1 MGGWTP
7 KAPVPSLLLEPD
19 SSIHHPPARFLIRVR
34 ARGAHI
40 GGGGS
45 RGGTGRGARVAETGD
60 ARAGEPWGEER
71 RELWWR
77 LRRGEGEGW
86 DLDSGAGEGSGGKG
100 GWEARREGEGPRRA
114 QKNDNARK
122 ISIFALHKLMTM
134 SSFLINSNYIEPKFP
149 PFEEYAQHSGPG
161 GSDGGPGGGPGY
173 QQTPVPAAQHLP
185 QQQPQ
190 LPHAGGSREPA
201 ASYYARR
208 AAREA
213 SYPAAA
219 LYPAHGAADTAYPY
233 DYRGSASPGRPPQP
247 EQPAAHAKGPAH
259 GLHASHVMPP
269 GRQPPPPS
277 PPQHRAA
284 ASAPPRRCEAAP
296 ATPGVPAGGSAPAC
310 PLLLGDKSP
319 LGLKGKE
326 PVVYPWMKK
335 IHVSAGTWRRWGGA
349 VGWAGTEPGFQG
361 RGGGRGE
368 RPRGWGPREGSPQLA
383 LATVGC
389 GCVRA
394 SQPPDPNVRILLY
407 SGSLYRE
414 IYETP
419 NC

>member
-1 MGGWTP
+1 
-7 KAPVPSLLLEPD
+7 
-19 SSIHHPPARFLIRVR
+19 
-34 ARGAHI
+34 
-40 GGGGS
+40 
-45 RGGTGRGARVAETGD
+45 
-60 ARAGEPWGEER
+60 
-71 RELWWR
+71 
-77 LRRGEGEGW
+77 
-86 DLDSGAGEGSGGKG
+86 
-100 GWEARREGEGPRRA
+100 
-114 QKNDNARK
+114 
-122 ISIFALHKLMTM
+122 MTM

-161 GSDGGPGGGPGY
+161 GRDGGPGGGPGY
-173 QQTPVPAAQHLP
+173 QQPPVPAAQHLP

-190 LPHAGGSREPA
+190 LPHAGGSREPP
-201 ASYYARR
+201 ASYYAPR

-233 DYRGSASPGRPPQP
+233 GYRGSASPGRPPQP
-247 EQPAAHAKGPAH
+247 EQPPAHAKGPAH

-269 GRQPPPPS
+269 GRQPPPPPPP

-335 IHVSAGTWRRWGGA
+335 IHVSAVNPSYNGGEPKRSRTAYTRQQVLELEKEFHFNRYLTRRRRIEIAHTLCLSERQVKIWFQNRRMKWKKDHKLPNTKMRSSNSASASAGPPGKPQTQSPHLNPHPHPNQGT
-349 VGWAGTEPGFQG
+349 
-361 RGGGRGE
+361 
-368 RPRGWGPREGSPQLA
+368 S
-383 LATVGC
+383 
-389 GCVRA
+389 
-394 SQPPDPNVRILLY
+394 
-407 SGSLYRE
+407 
-414 IYETP
+414 TP
-419 NC
+419 VPSSI